1 MPRCLELFAGTGSI
15 GKAFRDRGWE
25 VVSLDIDPKSKPT
38 IVANIL
44 DWEYEKAYPKGH
56 YQFVWASPLCLY
68 YSIARSTK
76 KSTEEELAYADS
88 LVKKTLEIVE
98 YFAPAAWAFEN
109 PQSGSLKTR
118 PFMLE
123 LALPFRDVT
132 YCKYGTSYKK
142 ATRIWTNLGDAW
154 QPKPVCCKD
163 SRCEHFEFGVHPSTA
178 QRGPCFK
185 KGSKTPEGCHRQSE
199 LYHIPEAL
207 CDEIA
212 VAVECA
218 LRERDVT
225 QTSEAAGTRHEK
237 EPTRLQNNFGGD
249 SK

>member
-25 VVSLDIDPKSKPT
+25 VVSLDIDSKSDPT

-44 DWEYEKAYPKGH
+44 DWEYETAYPKGH
-56 YQFVWASPLCLY
+56 FQFVWASPLCLY

-98 YFAPAAWAFEN
+98 YFRAPWAFEN
-109 PQSGSLKTR
+109 PQTGFLKTR

-123 LALPFRDVT
+123 LNLPFRDVT

-142 ATRIWTNLGDAW
+142 STRLWSNLGEHW
-154 QPKPVCCKD
+154 QPKPVCRKGG
-163 SRCEHFEFGVHPSTA
+163 RCEHFENGVHPSTA

-185 KGSKTPEGCHRQSE
+185 KRLKN
-199 LYHIPEAL
+199 
-207 CDEIA
+207 
-212 VAVECA
+212 
-218 LRERDVT
+218 
-225 QTSEAAGTRHEK
+225 TRGV
-237 EPTRLQNNFGGD
+237 P
-249 SK
+249 